1 MSVESDFSCV
11 WTHSGQTLYANIQAL
26 SKLFCWIIFVPD
38 PDNFWTKVV
47 LMDKNMDMT
56 WTIIGHGQRFDKG
69 WPKNGQTLDFV
80 SKVCQVP
87 HCTRAPLFLRSWPLL
102 HFKSTTEGLFALWP
116 LFQARKLS
124 ETRVH
129 LPQPTSPRQ
138 KNL

>member
-26 SKLFCWIIFVPD
+26 SKLFCWTIFVPD

-69 WPKNGQTLDFV
+69 WTKDGQTLDFV

-87 HCTRAPLFLRSWPLL
+87 HCTRAP
-102 HFKSTTEGLFALWP
+102 KVVVQT
-116 LFQARKLS
+116 S
-124 ETRVH
+124 EDRGS
-129 LPQPTSPRQ
+129 LY
-138 KNL
+138 